1 MYNYFKEVDRVKY
14 QNTKLLQYKN
24 FICGKTVSVIGIGI
38 SNIPLID
45 FLLKCGARV
54 TARDLKPICELEK
67 NPKLD
72 TKALQN
78 AGVEFVTGENYLENL
93 SQEVIFK
100 SPGIRFDKPEILK
113 AYQNGSI
120 ITSEMEA
127 FISLCPAT
135 IVAITGSDGKTTTTT
150 LAAKLLEAAGKTV
163 YLGGNIGKP
172 LLCEIENIKPSD
184 FVVLE
189 LSSFQ
194 LHTVNRFENKDFPFA
209 HLEFPDVA
217 IITNV
222 TPNHLNW
229 HTDMQEYADSKSAI
243 FKYMKKGGRLI
254 ANNASEY
261 LEEYREQTTKQNV
274 NLYTFS
280 AKESGANVYLKDDA
294 IYFDG
299 EKVVDRNDILLPG
312 VHNIENYM
320 AAIGATYEFITKE
333 AIKKV
338 ATTFGGVE
346 HRLEL
351 VDNKNGVKYY
361 NGSIDS
367 TPSRTLAAISCFGK
381 EYDGKIVLLLGG
393 KDKNLDFEELAKV
406 ICQRVKAVFISHDTP
421 EKKVENAIKNSK
433 GFDREKVFV
442 SVENGFDAAVA
453 AASEYAQNGDIVL
466 LSPAMTS
473 FDEFSNFEERGRRF
487 KALVKGL

>member
-1 MYNYFKEVDRVKY
+1 MKY

-45 FLLKCGARV
+45 FLVKCGARV
-54 TARDLKPICELEK
+54 TARDLKPLCELEK
-67 NPKLD
+67 NPNLD
-72 TKALQN
+72 IKALQN
-78 AGVEFVTGENYLENL
+78 AGVEFVTGENYLDNL
-93 SQEVIFK
+93 CQDVIFK
-100 SPGIRFDKPEILK
+100 SPGIRFDKPEILE
-113 AYQNGSI
+113 ACQNSSI

-150 LAAKLLEAAGKTV
+150 LTAKLLEAAGKTV
-163 YLGGNIGKP
+163 YIGGNIGKP
-172 LLCEIENIKPSD
+172 LLSEIEKIQPSD
-184 FVVLE
+184 FVVVE

-194 LHTVNRFENKDFPFA
+194 LHTVNRFKNKDLPFA
-209 HLEFPDVA
+209 YLEFPDVA
-217 IITNV
+217 VITNV

-229 HTDMQEYADSKSAI
+229 HTDMQEYASSKAAI

-261 LEEYREQTTKQNV
+261 LDEYRQQTQRQNV

-280 AKESGANVYLKDDA
+280 ARKKGANVYLENDA

-299 EKVVDRNDILLPG
+299 DKIIDCKDILLPG
-312 VHNIENYM
+312 IHNIENYM
-320 AAIGATYEFITKE
+320 AAISATYEFVTKD
-333 AIKKV
+333 AIKQV

-367 TPSRTLAAISCFGK
+367 TPSRTLAALSCFGK
-381 EYDGKIVLLLGG
+381 EYDRKIVLLLGG
-393 KDKNLDFEELAKV
+393 KDKNLDFGELAKT
-406 ICQRVKAVFISHDTP
+406 ICEKVKAVFISHDTP
-421 EKKVENAIKNSK
+421 EKKVENAIKNAP
-433 GFDREKVFV
+433 GFDKDTLFV
-442 SVENGFDAAVA
+442 SVEKGFDAAVKA
-453 AASEYAQNGDIVL
+453 AAAYAKDGDIVL

-487 KALVKGL
+487 KALVKSL